1 MKIKFI
7 LPALEEAVSPFWRP
21 IKYALF
27 PPLGLATLAA
37 FCAPEDEVSLWD
49 EHVERVDAE
58 DRPDLAVIETYITNA
73 HRAYELADR
82 YRQRGVYVAL
92 GGLHATSL
100 PREAARHA
108 DSVLTG
114 LGEGTFPAFL
124 ADLRRGE
131 AQPLYRAGQVCLAR
145 APLPRRDLIK
155 REKYLVPNSMLISRG
170 CPNVCDFCYVDSFF
184 RGGRRFYTYPL
195 ERVLREMDSLP
206 GKHLYFLDDNLFADR
221 LLSEALFREMRGMGR
236 LFQGA
241 MTVRDA
247 QDERLVRLAHDA
259 GLRSAFIGF
268 ESTNRLSLAAA
279 GKRANLDQDYARA
292 IRNLD
297 AAGVMINGSFIFGMD
312 EDTSDTFRATADW
325 AVGQGIATATF
336 HILTPYPGT
345 ALYERYRPR
354 MRVHDWRRY
363 DTRHLVFEHPTMT
376 AEQVESG
383 YWEAYRR
390 FYKLRSICEGARHH
404 ASAALRRKHLLYST
418 AWKKLDPLWNAVIRS
433 GLLGQARKVLE
444 RTLR

>member
-37 FCAPEDEVSLWD
+37 LCAPEDETTLWD

-58 DRPDLAVIETYITNA
+58 DSPDLAVIQTYITNA

-100 PREAARHA
+100 PEEAALHA

-114 LGEGTFPAFL
+114 MGEQVFPEFL
-124 ADLRRGE
+124 RDLRRDE
-131 AQPLYRAGQVCLAR
+131 ARPLYRAGNVCLR
-145 APLPRRDLIK
+145 DVPLPRRDLIK

-170 CPNVCDFCYVDSFF
+170 CPNACDFCYVDSFF
-184 RGGRRFYTYPL
+184 RGGKRFYTYAL
-195 ERVLREMDSLP
+195 DRILREMSALP
-206 GKHLYFLDDNLFADR
+206 GRHLYFLDDNLFASR
-221 LLSEALFREMRGMGR
+221 PLAEALFREMRGMGR

-247 QDERLVRLAHDA
+247 QDERLVHLARDA

-268 ESTNRLSLAAA
+268 ESTNRKNLAAA
-279 GKRANLDQDYARA
+279 GKRANLDQDYERA
-292 IRNLD
+292 IRTLD

-312 EDTSDTFRATADW
+312 GDTPDTFRATAEW
-325 AVGQGIATATF
+325 AIERGITTATF

-354 MRVHDWRRY
+354 LCVRDWRKY
-363 DTRHLVFEHPTMT
+363 DTRHLVFRHPTMS
-376 AEQVESG
+376 AEQVEAG
-383 YWEAYRR
+383 YWSAYRT
-390 FYKLRSICEGARHH
+390 FYRLGNIREGARHH
-404 ASAALRRKHLLYST
+404 QTSAMRRKHFLYSA
-418 AWKKLDPLWNAVIRS
+418 AWKKLDPLWNFVIRS
-433 GLLGQARKVLE
+433 GMLGQARRVLE